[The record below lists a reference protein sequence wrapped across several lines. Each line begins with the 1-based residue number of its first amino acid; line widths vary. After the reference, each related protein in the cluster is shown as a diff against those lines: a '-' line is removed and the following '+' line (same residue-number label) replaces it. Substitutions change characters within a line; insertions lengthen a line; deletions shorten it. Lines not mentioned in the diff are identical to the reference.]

1 MNIEKIKERVDEIA
15 KSENI
20 HDQEVYNRILA
31 YLETTYNYTIP
42 AEDELEIISDIKTKI
57 LKTLYSKAGHKQGIN
72 RQTKYNELF
81 DLDGIEI
88 KYLDQAFQD
97 LETNGQVAS
106 LMYEISLTE
115 KGIMTIRNS

>member
-20 HDQEVYNRILA
+20 HEQEVYNRILA
-31 YLETTYNYTIP
+31 YLETTNNYTIP

-88 KYLDQAFQD
+88 KYLEQAFQD